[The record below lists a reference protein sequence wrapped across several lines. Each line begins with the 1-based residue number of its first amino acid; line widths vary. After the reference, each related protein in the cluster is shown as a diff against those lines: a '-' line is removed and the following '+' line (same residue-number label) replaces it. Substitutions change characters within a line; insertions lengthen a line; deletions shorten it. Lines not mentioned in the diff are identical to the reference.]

1 MTTTLVGWGAGPGD
15 DPGPEPSTYPLG
27 VPTDSAQLQEPAVP
41 TAAVPAFPVA
51 SPVPAPVGRAAA
63 PAPARFRGR
72 AWGSVWRVLAA
83 TLVGMVAFGAV
94 LPEDPA
100 LGDGLHLLD
109 FVLGVIAIGLLPLRR
124 KAPLAVAAIV
134 SVIAGFSSFAFGAFG
149 IAVIS
154 LATRRRWREIAAVA
168 LVCAVGAIGYRDPV
182 STSLAALGE
191 PMAWWMVFLAEAIV
205 YGSCVVAGLYIG
217 GRRELFVTLRDRAQ
231 TAERE
236 QAARVDQARVTE
248 RTRIARE
255 MHDVLA
261 HRISLV
267 ALHAGALAY
276 RDDLTRDETAG
287 TAEVIRDNAHLA
299 LTELRGVLGVLRDTD
314 DAAGPDRPQPT
325 LAALAELFEECVG
338 AGTSVTCTV
347 SSEVTTALPGLP
359 GQASRNAFRI
369 LQESLTNAR
378 KHAPGRAVLVEIG
391 GSPGE
396 RLTLEVSNTV
406 PDVGHGRSGSAD
418 HPPGSGLGLIGLAER
433 ARLAGGELVHGVDR
447 SGRFTVRAWVPWP
460 T

>member
-1 MTTTLVGWGAGPGD
+1 MALGA
-15 DPGPEPSTYPLG
+15 E
-27 VPTDSAQLQEPAVP
+27 
-41 TAAVPAFPVA
+41 
-51 SPVPAPVGRAAA
+51 
-63 PAPARFRGR
+63 
-72 AWGSVWRVLAA
+72 
-83 TLVGMVAFGAV
+83 

-100 LGDGLHLLD
+100 LFGGLHMLD
-109 FVLGVIAIGLLPLRR
+109 FLLGVIAISLLLLRR
-124 KAPLAVAAIV
+124 SAPLAVAGIV
-134 SVIAGFSSFAFGAFG
+134 SACAGFSTFATGAFA

-168 LVCAVGAIGYRDPV
+168 PV
-182 STSLAALGE
+182 
-191 PMAWWMVFLAEAIV
+191 
-205 YGSCVVAGLYIG
+205 CVVAAIVGYRAMDSARLPVTGMPDAWWALLLLAAIIYGALVVVGLYIG
-217 GRRELFVTLRDRAQ
+217 GRRELLATLRDRAQ

-287 TAEVIRDNAHLA
+287 TAEIIRDNAHLA
-299 LTELRGVLGVLRDTD
+299 LTELRDVLGVLRVTD
-314 DAAGPDRPQPT
+314 AAAGPDRPQPT
-325 LAALAELFEECVG
+325 LAALAELFDECAA
-338 AGTSVTCTV
+338 AGTPVTCTV
-347 SSEVTTALPGLP
+347 SAEVDAALPGLP
-359 GQASRNAFRI
+359 DQASRHAFRI

-378 KHAPGRAVLVEIG
+378 KHAPGRAALVEIS

-396 RLTLEVSNTV
+396 RLTLVVSNTV
-406 PDVGHGRSGSAD
+406 PDVGRGVSGRAD
-418 HPPGSGLGLIGLAER
+418 HPPGSGLGLIGLVER

-447 SGRFTVRAWVPWP
+447 SGRFIVGAWVPWP

>member
-1 MTTTLVGWGAGPGD
+1 M
-15 DPGPEPSTYPLG
+15 
-27 VPTDSAQLQEPAVP
+27 
-41 TAAVPAFPVA
+41 
-51 SPVPAPVGRAAA
+51 
-63 PAPARFRGR
+63 
-72 AWGSVWRVLAA
+72 LAA
-83 TLVGMVAFGAV
+83 TLVGFLGFVAV

-100 LGDGLHLLD
+100 LFDGLHALD

-124 KAPLAVAAIV
+124 KAPWAVAAIIAA
-134 SVIAGFSSFAFGAFG
+134 IAGFSSFAFGAFG

-182 STSLAALGE
+182 STGIAALDE
-191 PMAWWMVFLAEAIV
+191 PLAWWALFLTEAIV
-205 YGSCVVAGLYIG
+205 FGSCVVVGLYIG
-217 GRRELFVTLRDRAQ
+217 GRRELLATLWDRAQ

-236 QAARVDQARVTE
+236 QAARVDQARTTE

-276 RDDLTRDETAG
+276 RDDLTREETAG
-287 TAEVIRDNAHLA
+287 TAGIIRDNAHLA
-299 LTELRGVLGVLRDTD
+299 LTELRDVLGVLRDTD
-314 DAAGPDRPQPT
+314 DTDEAAVPDRPQPT
-325 LAALAELFEECVG
+325 LAALAELLEECAA
-338 AGTSVTCTV
+338 AGTPVTCTV
-347 SSEVTTALPGLP
+347 SVEVEAALPGLP
-359 GQASRNAFRI
+359 DQASRNAFRI

-378 KHAPGRAVLVEIG
+378 KHAPGRAALVEIG

-396 RLTLEVSNTV
+396 RLTLVISNTV
-406 PDVGHGRSGSAD
+406 PDVGRGVSGRAD
-418 HPPGSGLGLIGLAER
+418 HPPGSGLGLIGLVER

-447 SGRFTVRAWVPWP
+447 SGRFIVGAWVPWP

>member
-1 MTTTLVGWGAGPGD
+1 VG
-15 DPGPEPSTYPLG
+15 
-27 VPTDSAQLQEPAVP
+27 
-41 TAAVPAFPVA
+41 
-51 SPVPAPVGRAAA
+51 
-63 PAPARFRGR
+63 
-72 AWGSVWRVLAA
+72 RVLAA
-83 TLVGMVAFGAV
+83 TLVGFLAFGAD

-100 LGDGLHLLD
+100 LYDGLHAVD

-124 KAPLAVAAIV
+124 KAPWAVAAIV
-134 SVIAGFSSFAFGAFG
+134 AAVAGFSSFAFGAFG

-154 LATRRRWREIAAVA
+154 VATRRRWREIAAVA
-168 LVCAVGAIGYRDPV
+168 LACAIGAIGYRDPV
-182 STSLAALGE
+182 STGLAALDE
-191 PMAWWMVFLAEAIV
+191 PVSWWALFLTEAIMF
-205 YGSCVVAGLYIG
+205 GLFVVAGLYIG
-217 GRRELFVTLRDRAQ
+217 GRRELLATLQDRAR

-236 QAARVDQARVTE
+236 QSARVDQARVTE

-276 RDDLTRDETAG
+276 RDDLTREESAG
-287 TAEVIRDNAHLA
+287 TAEIIRGNAQLA
-299 LTELRGVLGVLRDTD
+299 LTELREVLGVLRGTD
-314 DAAGPDRPQPT
+314 DVAGPDRPQPT
-325 LAALAELFEECVG
+325 LAALAELLDDCAG
-338 AGTSVTCTV
+338 AGTPVTCTV
-347 SSEVTTALPGLP
+347 SAEVTTALPGLL

-378 KHAPGRAVLVEIG
+378 KHAPGQAVLVEIG

-396 RLTLEVSNTV
+396 RLTLVVSNTV
-406 PDVGHGRSGSAD
+406 PDAGHGRSGSAD
-418 HPPGSGLGLIGLAER
+418 HPPGSGLGLVGLAER

-447 SGRFTVRAWVPWP
+447 GGRFTVRAWLPWP